1 MSVYDLDWAEGRAEA
16 NDLYLGMDWPDPP
29 EGDEDEPEDDDEVE
43 GS

>member
-1 MSVYDLDWAEGRAEA
+1 MSVYDEGYAESRAEA

-29 EGDEDEPEDDDEVE
+29 EDDDGEPEDDGADG